1 MLLVPFQSTSSRLI
15 MVNEIIRV
23 IHTYI
28 SFHINYQK
36 LSPITTMFWR
46 SPSPH
51 LWYPVLTKEILAI
64 LRITMNYNIL
74 HINRLNY
81 TSIDRITHQSFELHI
96 NRLNYTSIVWI
107 THQSFKLHI
116 NRLNY
121 TWITHQLIELQCILR
136 GTWST
141 YYGTALCLLI
151 VSWNHVEIKILHQYK
166 LNHQF
171 LFHPSNFNC
180 LK

>member
-1 MLLVPFQSTSSRLI
+1 MFALFHSFSLFLLLVPFQSTSSRLI

-81 TSIDRITHQSFELHI
+81 TSIVWITHQSIELHI

-107 THQSFKLHI
+107 THQSFKLHMDYTSIDRITMHLTWDVI
-116 NRLNY
+116 N
-121 TWITHQLIELQCILR
+121 
-136 GTWST
+136 
-141 YYGTALCLLI
+141 LLWYC
-151 VSWNHVEIKILHQYK
+151 VV
-166 LNHQF
+166 
-171 LFHPSNFNC
+171 PTNC
-180 LK
+180 LMKSRWN